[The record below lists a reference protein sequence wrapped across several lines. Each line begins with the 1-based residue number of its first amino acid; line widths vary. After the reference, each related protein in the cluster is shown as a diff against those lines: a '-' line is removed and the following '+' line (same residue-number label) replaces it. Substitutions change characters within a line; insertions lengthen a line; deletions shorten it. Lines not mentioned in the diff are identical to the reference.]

1 MTMKNVPNFITCIR
15 ILGTIILLFIEP
27 FTVGF
32 FVLYT
37 FSGVT
42 DILDGLIARKYNAIS
57 ELGSKL
63 DSIADIF
70 YYMVMVFKIL
80 PVLVKILPVYVW
92 YMLFGVVAVRLLS
105 YIIAAVR
112 YRCLASHH
120 TYLNKMSGFSA
131 FLAPYFVT
139 ESMGDVYCTVVA
151 VIVSVASLEELMM
164 HIVFKEYRADM
175 KTIFCK

>member
-15 ILGTIILLFIEP
+15 ILGTAILLFIEP
-27 FTVGF
+27 FTIGF

-37 FSGVT
+37 VCGVT
-42 DILDGLIARKYNAIS
+42 DILDGLIARKCNAIS

-92 YMLFGVVAVRLLS
+92 YMLFGVVVIRVLS
-105 YIIAAVR
+105 YLIAAVR

-120 TYLNKMSGFSA
+120 TYLNKVSGFSA

-139 ESMGDVYCTVVA
+139 ESIGDVYCTVVG
-151 VIVSVASLEELMM
+151 VIVSIATLEEFMM